1 MEETGKK
8 KKSDVKTLMNLTCWY
23 KCTYCTFKQKS
34 NILKISP
41 VQPEKIVALLNTSFT
56 PADFCIFTILQIM
69 NSFKL
74 WNTVVE
80 KKKKKNKIEN
90 SLIIR
95 KSNLQ
100 RNSLPETQHW
110 HTIHRIHHRSLEC
123 FPKSS
128 FILVYI
134 YVNKWIF
141 NMWIDVSESTFFFV
155 AVKQL
160 RNSD

>member
-41 VQPEKIVALLNTSFT
+41 VQPEKIVTLLNTSFT

-80 KKKKKNKIEN
+80 KKKKEQNWE
-90 SLIIR
+90 
-95 KSNLQ
+95 
-100 RNSLPETQHW
+100 
-110 HTIHRIHHRSLEC
+110 
-123 FPKSS
+123 
-128 FILVYI
+128 
-134 YVNKWIF
+134 
-141 NMWIDVSESTFFFV
+141 
-155 AVKQL
+155 
-160 RNSD
+160 